1 LTDNKANVALLRDA
15 YHSFN
20 DEGVRAFER
29 VLAPEVELLERPR
42 DVRHR
47 RRDREDTLARLE
59 ELGWQTW
66 RIEPL
71 EFEVF
76 GDRVL
81 VPVAETVPAPDG
93 GAPTERTRIH
103 YWKLGPEGA
112 SRLEVFRKRAAA
124 VNAAVG
130 YFALLERLHERLR
143 PRTYVEIGVHMGRSL
158 GRVPPGTVSI
168 GIDPEPKVVDTA
180 VEEAARIFKVTSDD
194 FFRDY
199 DLRSEL
205 GGMPVDFAFIDGM
218 HLFEFA
224 LRDFMNLER
233 YCTPQSVVMLHDC
246 YPRERSHAERDRQTV
261 AWCGDVW
268 KVVPCL
274 REQRPD
280 LNVAAIDI
288 RPEGMGIITS
298 LDPES
303 TVLWDS
309 YDEIEARYMAL
320 DYDWVEEAQEE
331 RLARLEHDWAQI
343 EALLPPPFQEAPEP
357 VGEPAA

>member
-1 LTDNKANVALLRDA
+1 MTDNKANVALLRDA

-76 GDRVL
+76 DDRVL

-224 LRDFMNLER
+224 LRDFMNVER
-233 YCTPQSVVMLHDC
+233 
-246 YPRERSHAERDRQTV
+246 HAAPTTV
-261 AWCGDVW
+261 IVFDDVFPNHPDQGKRARTTRVWTGDVW
-268 KVVPCL
+268 KLAECL
-274 REQRPD
+274 AQRRPD
-280 LNVAAIDI
+280 LLLLPIDCSPTGLLVVI
-288 RPEGMGIITS
+288 GADRANR
-298 LDPES
+298 
-303 TVLWDS
+303 VLW
-309 YDEIEARYMAL
+309 E
-320 DYDWVEEAQEE
+320 DYNPIVRKYAMEDVVPPQAV
-331 RLARLEHDWAQI
+331 
-343 EALLPPPFQEAPEP
+343 LLR
-357 VGEPAA
+357 